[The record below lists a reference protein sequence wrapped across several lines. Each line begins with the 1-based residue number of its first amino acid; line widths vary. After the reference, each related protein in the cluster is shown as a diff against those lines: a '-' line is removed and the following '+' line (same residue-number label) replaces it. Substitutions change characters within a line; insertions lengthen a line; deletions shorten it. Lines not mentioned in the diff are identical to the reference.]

1 MCLIV
6 LAYRVHPRFP
16 VVIAANRDEFY
27 ARPTAVLGE
36 WPDAPTIVAGRDLEG
51 GGTWMGISREGR
63 LAALTNYREPGR
75 QQADA
80 PSRGHLV
87 SEFLKGHTPLKQ
99 YIHKLNL
106 TARDYNGYNIILFE
120 GRRLIYFS
128 NRHFGPRVVTPGI
141 HGLSNH
147 LLNTPWPKVQKSCR
161 AVKRLLVPGRSPDMA
176 ALMDVLQDPSTPPD
190 QALPDT
196 GVGIEWERRLGAVF
210 IESPVYGTR
219 SSTVLMVDRNGK
231 ARIRERTFDREGY
244 QGEVEYDLDFPL
256 AGPISAHPRQPRTAD
271 LAQEYSPRE
280 GA

>member
-1 MCLIV
+1 
-6 LAYRVHPRFP
+6 
-16 VVIAANRDEFY
+16 
-27 ARPTAVLGE
+27 
-36 WPDAPTIVAGRDLEG
+36 
-51 GGTWMGISREGR
+51 MGISREGR

-99 YIHKLNL
+99 YIQKLNL
-106 TARDYNGYNIILFE
+106 TARDYNGYNIILLE
-120 GRRLIYFS
+120 GNRLIYFS
-128 NRHFGPRVVTPGI
+128 NRHSGPRVVAPGI

-161 AVKRLLVPGRSPDMA
+161 AVKRLLVPGRPPDMA

-219 SSTVLMVDRNGK
+219 SSTILMVDRNGK
-231 ARIRERTFDREGY
+231 ARIRERTFDREGD
-244 QGEVEYDLDFPL
+244 QGQVEYDLDFPL
-256 AGPISAHPRQPRTAD
+256 AGPISANPQQPRTAD
-271 LAQEYSPRE
+271 LA
-280 GA
+280 